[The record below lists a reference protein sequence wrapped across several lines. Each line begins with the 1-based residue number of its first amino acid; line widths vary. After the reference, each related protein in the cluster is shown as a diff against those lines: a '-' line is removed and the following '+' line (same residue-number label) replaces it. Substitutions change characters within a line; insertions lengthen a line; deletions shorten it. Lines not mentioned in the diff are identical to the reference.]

1 MCREYSR
8 LQRKKLRNQ
17 LKAYFPNNFKE
28 NFTEVSNEY
37 KKITLYFN
45 NIRINDNWEKI
56 KFSLEIMNLSS
67 KNWMK
72 DILLY

>member
-1 MCREYSR
+1 MSI
-8 LQRKKLRNQ
+8 
-17 LKAYFPNNFKE
+17 
-28 NFTEVSNEY
+28 
-37 KKITLYFN
+37 KITLYFN

>member
-17 LKAYFPNNFKE
+17 LKAYFPNNFEE

-37 KKITLYFN
+37 K
-45 NIRINDNWEKI
+45 DN
-56 KFSLEIMNLSS
+56 S
-67 KNWMK
+67 
-72 DILLY
+72 IL